1 MFRVCLIASVLTGF
15 SQELAA
21 APCVI
26 GALDTYIGT
35 SCTAHGID
43 FSGWSY
49 SAGGT
54 SVAASDITV
63 FPSVAN
69 ANFEFTV
76 FGGGWAA
83 GVGVTHTP
91 SIFFSGTGPSVGSR
105 LFLGF
110 GTTSG
115 TGTISATL
123 DECIGDLFAGGCTG
137 TTTSLFVTPPG
148 IGPVTNSFGGSFTP
162 VDLQL
167 NMTISGGAGGEA
179 LINSM
184 QAGLFTVPEPRTV
197 SLVAVALAL
206 AALRKRFF

>member
-21 APCVI
+21 TPCVM
-26 GALDTYIGT
+26 GTLDTYLGT

-49 SAGGT
+49 SADGT
-54 SVAASDITV
+54 AVAASAITV
-63 FPSVAN
+63 IPSVAN

-83 GVGVTHTP
+83 GVGVTRTP
-91 SIFFSGTGPSVGSR
+91 SIFFSGTGLSVGSR
-105 LFLGF
+105 LFLGSS
-110 GTTSG
+110 TTSG
-115 TGTISATL
+115 TGTVLATL
-123 DECIGDLFAGGCTG
+123 DACVGDLFAGGCTG
-137 TTTSLFVTPPG
+137 PTPSLSNGPPF
-148 IGPVTNSFGGSFTP
+148 GPVTNSFGGSFTP

-167 NMTISGGAGGEA
+167 IMRISGGTDGEA
-179 LINSM
+179 LINSV
-184 QAGLFTVPEPRTV
+184 QAGLFSVPEPRTV